1 MTLYKSFYERATSGL
16 TVPYCS
22 APIGTVEQIHGSII
36 DVRLNESCEIPDQYN
51 LVRVV
56 AGTLRLAEVNTFLSP
71 TLIRCILVSGAEGL
85 SRGLP
90 VYDTG
95 IGITAPIGMHA
106 LGRLFD
112 ALGNLMGPTSDSC
125 PAPRASIWRSAP
137 SLTDLDAATAS
148 QIETGIKVID
158 AMVPLKRGG
167 KAGIFGGAGV
177 GKTVVLLECIYSIAR
192 YHGGVSIFAGVGER
206 CREGAE
212 LYQEMLDSG
221 VIDPTSLCD
230 SKIALFYACM
240 QDTPLKRMRVPF
252 TALTTAEYFRE
263 LMQMDVFFFID
274 NLYRYIQAG
283 SEISAA
289 LGRIPG
295 LMGYQPTLNSEMATL
310 QERIGSTRY
319 GSITSLQAIY
329 VPADDLSDPGA
340 AAAFKHLDSFI
351 VLSRDLASKGR
362 YPAIDFVTSHSNI
375 TTKAI
380 LGNVH
385 YQLVQQTLR
394 ITKRYAKIQD
404 IIALLGSS
412 DLTPE
417 DRSVVDRAR
426 KIERFFTQ
434 PFFVAEPFTGIA
446 GAYVPLLA
454 TLRGL
459 QSILTGKL
467 EGVPEGKLYMIGA
480 IPDSL
485 CKDTDEASA

>member
-1 MTLYKSFYERATSGL
+1 
-16 TVPYCS
+16 
-22 APIGTVEQIHGSII
+22 
-36 DVRLNESCEIPDQYN
+36 
-51 LVRVV
+51 
-56 AGTLRLAEVNTFLSP
+56 
-71 TLIRCILVSGAEGL
+71 
-85 SRGLP
+85 
-90 VYDTG
+90 
-95 IGITAPIGMHA
+95 MHA

-137 SLTDLDAATAS
+137 KLTDLGDISAS
-148 QIETGIKVID
+148 QIETGIKVVD
-158 AMVPLKRGG
+158 AMVPIKRGG
-167 KAGIFGGAGV
+167 KVGIFGGAGV

-192 YHGGVSIFAGVGER
+192 YHGGVSVFAGVGER
-206 CREGAE
+206 CREGAD

-221 VIDPTSLCD
+221 VIDPDTLSD
-230 SKIALFYACM
+230 SKVALFYACM
-240 QDTPLKRMRVPF
+240 HDTALKRTRVPF
-252 TALTTAEYFRE
+252 TALTTAEYYRE
-263 LMQMDVFFFID
+263 LIEMDVFFFVD

-283 SEISAA
+283 SELSSA

-295 LMGYQPTLNSEMATL
+295 LMGYQPTLSSEMAAL

-362 YPAIDFVTSHSNI
+362 FPAIDYITSHSNI

-404 IIALLGSS
+404 IIAILGTS

-426 KIERFFTQ
+426 KLERFFTQ
-434 PFFVAEPFTGIA
+434 PFFVAEPFTGIP
-446 GAYVPLLA
+446 GTYVPLTD
-454 TLRGL
+454 TLTGL
-459 QSILTGKL
+459 QLILTGQLAHL
-467 EGVPEGKLYMIGA
+467 EEARLYMIGG
-480 IPDSL
+480 IDDSL
-485 CKDTDEASA
+485 RVENFESQ